1 MVRKSHETT
10 HGEEEEGQLN
20 VAGEEGGEEVH
31 TEVGVCSGESSE
43 KTDVKPDS
51 FLKED

>member
-1 MVRKSHETT
+1 MVRKSQATT
-10 HGEEEEGQLN
+10 YGEEEEGQLN
-20 VAGEEGGEEVH
+20 IGGEEGGAEVH
-31 TEVGVCSGESSE
+31 TEVGVCSGDSPE

>member
-1 MVRKSHETT
+1 MVRKSQETMC
-10 HGEEEEGQLN
+10 GEEEEGQLN
-20 VAGEEGGEEVH
+20 VGGEGGGEEVH
-31 TEVGVCSGESSE
+31 TEVGACSGDSPE